1 MPGGEE
7 GPPTIGASAEVGVQ
21 LRADVPASAPWRVLI
36 ALRWRAADPLSVD
49 LEVSAEPPHPTL
61 PCGRWVILRDL
72 LSRGLDE
79 PAGDA
84 AVRLR
89 PEPARDRLYL
99 ELRATGNAEARLS
112 VPAGAVRSFLDRT
125 FAVVP
130 GCTELPAPL
139 LDDLV
144 NRLQRP

>member
-1 MPGGEE
+1 MQ
-7 GPPTIGASAEVGVQ
+7 VC
-21 LRADVPASAPWRVLI
+21 ADVPASAPWRVLVT
-36 ALRWRAADPLSVD
+36 LRWRAVDPLSVD

-72 LSRGLDE
+72 LGRGLDE
-79 PAGDA
+79 PVGDA

-89 PEPARDRLYL
+89 PEPARDRLHI
-99 ELRATGNAEARLS
+99 ELRATGNGEARLS
-112 VPAGAVRSFLDRT
+112 VPARAVRSFLDRT
-125 FAVVP
+125 LAVVP

-144 NRLQRP
+144 NRLRRP